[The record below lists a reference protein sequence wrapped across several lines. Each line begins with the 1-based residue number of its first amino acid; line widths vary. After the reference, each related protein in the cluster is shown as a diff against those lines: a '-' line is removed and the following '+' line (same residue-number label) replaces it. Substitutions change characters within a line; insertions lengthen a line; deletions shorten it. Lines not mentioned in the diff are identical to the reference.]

1 METVPAIGDVKIRN
15 YGLLPNGRAGAEPR
29 SEPSFS
35 NDSATIKKGI
45 IYKIVCNKTGKTYYG
60 STMQTLAKRK
70 SMHKLNNSST
80 SREIVNLGDW
90 KIEQLEEVMFKVKG
104 ELLRRERDYIEKHD
118 GVCVNKNRPIVTEKE
133 RKEYQQKNMRKW
145 YVDHREA
152 HIKRVTEYN
161 AAHYEKHKENMRNYY
176 ARKKLA
182 AKMVQ

>member
-1 METVPAIGDVKIRN
+1 METVPIIGDVK
-15 YGLLPNGRAGAEPR
+15 
-29 SEPSFS
+29 
-35 NDSATIKKGI
+35 KGI
-45 IYKIVCNKTGKTYYG
+45 VYKIVCNKTGKTYYG

-104 ELLRRERDYIEKHD
+104 ELLRRERDYIEKHQD
-118 GVCVNKNRPIVTEKE
+118 GNCVNKNRPIVTDIE

-145 YVDHREA
+145 YVEHREA
-152 HIKRVTEYN
+152 HIKRVTEYT

-182 AKMVQ
+182 ATMVQ